1 MPIVVPHDPVGAF
14 MQLQEAEQ
22 LQRQQQRE
30 EQEGER
36 ANEARQRAGEAD
48 YRTQMQGWEAQQ
60 GLTGRGQGAT
70 QQTPALQAAQIRQLD
85 AAHDQGIINDDDY
98 ELAKQAVQF
107 GGHGFNP
114 FAEKFQQ
121 GGAQSR
127 FEQAQSERQQQQ
139 QSTAEWEQYRA
150 TVQQANMGV
159 QQAQR
164 MLEAARPKGAFSP
177 EYAAAAQ
184 QLQEAYQKLQ
194 GTAQQM
200 PSGAASNP
208 DTGQP
213 SPSSGQ
219 VPQAGTRITPGAMWP
234 GNGAPA
240 INRGGGAPFVQNPTQ
255 GTGQVTSQ
263 GTAPGMA
270 GQGRTAGAL
279 TPMPRSKVRS
289 YMEAANYDKD
299 SAKNAAIKDGYDPE
313 NVYDD
318 QPGPQTGVPRRA
330 KARSAAPINQGQADN
345 EANQYDPSALMG

>member
-1 MPIVVPHDPVGAF
+1 MPIVIPHDPVGAF

-36 ANEARQRAGEAD
+36 ANEARQRAGEAE
-48 YRTQMQGWEAQQ
+48 YRTNVQEWEAQQ
-60 GLTGRGQGAT
+60 GLTGRGQGAV
-70 QQTPALQAAQIRQLD
+70 QQTPALQTAQIRQLD

-139 QSTAEWEQYRA
+139 QSAAKWEQYRA

-164 MLEAARPKGAFSP
+164 MLEAAKARGAYSP
-177 EYAAAAQ
+177 EYAAATQ
-184 QLQEAYQKLQ
+184 QLQSAYQKLQ
-194 GTAQQM
+194 DTAGQMPAGTAT
-200 PSGAASNP
+200 NP

-213 SPSSGQ
+213 SPSGGQ
-219 VPQAGTRITPGAMWP
+219 TPTSGTRITPGAMWP
-234 GNGAPA
+234 GTGAPA
-240 INRGGGAPFVQNPTQ
+240 MDRGGGAPMVANPTQ

-279 TPMPRSKVRS
+279 TPMPRSKIRD
-289 YMEAANYDKD
+289 YMQAANYDED
-299 SAKNAAIKDGYDPE
+299 SAKNAAVKDGYDPE

-318 QPGPQTGVPRRA
+318 QPGPRTGVPKR
-330 KARSAAPINQGQADN
+330 ARSAAPINQGQVDN
-345 EANQYDPSALMG
+345 EAAQYDPSALMG